1 MKKIGGPILAMA
13 VLCWTGVGFAQDK
26 VPKIAII
33 NIQEAIVRSND
44 GQEAL
49 RQIQTRFAPKEAELQ
64 QQQRELAELQSQLR
78 NQERT
83 LSEEEQARRVRTIDE
98 KTRMLNRAA
107 EDAQAEFQQAQQDV
121 GTEISRKMMGIIEEY
136 IRTSGFTLV
145 LDASQSPIL
154 YAEPSI
160 VITDKIIELY
170 NQASAKPAT
179 GAAPAPAA
187 QPGAAA
193 PRPATPP
200 APAAQPGASTSAPAP
215 PPASAPPATPP
226 TPSR

>member
-1 MKKIGGPILAMA
+1 MAILGCWPGG
-13 VLCWTGVGFAQDK
+13 GFAQDK
-26 VPKIAII
+26 ALKVAVI
-33 NIQEAIVRSND
+33 NISEAIVRSND

-49 RQIQTRFAPKEAELQ
+49 KQIQTRFAPREGDLQ
-64 QQQRELAELQSQLR
+64 RQQREIADLQNQLR
-78 NQERT
+78 TQERT
-83 LSEEEQARRVRTIDE
+83 LSEEARARLARSIDD
-98 KTRMLNRAA
+98 KTRVLNRAA

-121 GTEISRKMMGIIEEY
+121 GAEISRKMMGVIEEY

-145 LDASQSPIL
+145 LDSSQMPVL
-154 YAEPSI
+154 YVEPSI
-160 VITDKIIELY
+160 VITDQIIELY

-200 APAAQPGASTSAPAP
+200 ASTAAPAPAAPRPAP
-215 PPASAPPATPP
+215 PPASPPASNP
-226 TPSR
+226 

>member
-1 MKKIGGPILAMA
+1 MKRRTISILAMA
-13 VLCWTGVGFAQDK
+13 ILGCWPGWAFAQDK
-26 VPKIAII
+26 ALKVAVM
-33 NIQEAIVRSND
+33 NISEAIVRSND

-49 RQIQTRFAPKEAELQ
+49 KQIQTRFAPKEADLQ
-64 QQQRELAELQSQLR
+64 RQQREIADLQNQLR
-78 NQERT
+78 QQERT
-83 LSEEEQARRVRTIDE
+83 LSPEALARLQRSVDE
-98 KTRMLNRAA
+98 KTRVLNRAA

-121 GTEISRKMMGIIEEY
+121 GAEISRKMMGVIEEY

-160 VITDKIIELY
+160 VITDKIVELY
-170 NQASAKPAT
+170 NQATAKPAT

-200 APAAQPGASTSAPAP
+200 ASTTAPAP
-215 PPASAPPATPP
+215 AAPRPAAPPSAPPASNP
-226 TPSR
+226 

>member
-1 MKKIGGPILAMA
+1 MKRRALSILAMA
-13 VLCWTGVGFAQDK
+13 ILGCWPGGGFAQDK
-26 VPKIAII
+26 ALKVAVI
-33 NIQEAIVRSND
+33 NISEAIVRSND

-49 RQIQTRFAPKEAELQ
+49 KQIQTRFAPREGDLQ
-64 QQQRELAELQSQLR
+64 RQQREIADLQNQLR
-78 NQERT
+78 TQERT
-83 LSEEEQARRVRTIDE
+83 LSEEARARLARSIDD
-98 KTRMLNRAA
+98 KTRVLNRAA

-121 GTEISRKMMGIIEEY
+121 GAEISRKMMGVIEEY
-136 IRTSGFTLV
+136 IRTNGFTLV

-160 VITDKIIELY
+160 VITDKIVELY

-193 PRPATPP
+193 PRPATTAAP
-200 APAAQPGASTSAPAP
+200 APAAPRPAT
-215 PPASAPPATPP
+215 PPATPP
-226 TPSR
+226 ASNP